1 MKRTRNGLVKVTASL
16 AVAIGLI
23 LASALPAAAAV
34 SPNQAYGVRATG
46 LISTARGGEGSYPG
60 DSLAIVGHVDIA
72 GLLRTDSVM
81 DKAGPTVNSSRIG
94 YPAVTLLAR
103 ALLQARAV
111 TSTCT
116 FETNSGSVW
125 GTTAIADGR
134 IHMHGRLA
142 AVLAASPS
150 PNTTIT
156 IRRVATITLNKQTT
170 AEDGTLTVTALY
182 ITLIGQHQTL
192 SLGTSVCNRANL
204 APVPIL
210 PGRAMVITLVMLGLL
225 VAGTLGYQV
234 GRRRRLT
241 AG

>member
-1 MKRTRNGLVKVTASL
+1 
-16 AVAIGLI
+16 
-23 LASALPAAAAV
+23 
-34 SPNQAYGVRATG
+34 
-46 LISTARGGEGSYPG
+46 
-60 DSLAIVGHVDIA
+60 
-72 GLLRTDSVM
+72 
-81 DKAGPTVNSSRIG
+81 
-94 YPAVTLLAR
+94 
-103 ALLQARAV
+103 
-111 TSTCT
+111 
-116 FETNSGSVW
+116 
-125 GTTAIADGR
+125 
-134 IHMHGRLA
+134 MHGRLA